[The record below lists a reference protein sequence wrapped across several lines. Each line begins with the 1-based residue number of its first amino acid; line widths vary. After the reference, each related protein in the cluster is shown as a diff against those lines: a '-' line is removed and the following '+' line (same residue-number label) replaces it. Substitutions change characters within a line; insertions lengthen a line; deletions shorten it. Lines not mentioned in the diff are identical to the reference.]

1 MHSSDDF
8 DKLAPRYPPLKPPSA
23 NSPFEFFDGESEGV
37 EYLRDDD
44 EFEPQY
50 IFGDRQGGKPKRKGT
65 PEGGFDGDE
74 NEEDTEDEADTDP
87 TSSFWLQFKSVGP
100 KLVPFFKTL
109 GMYFVIFI
117 PADRPSWF
125 GVLIK
130 CLPVAS
136 LALFVVL
143 HGISMGNQ

>member
-1 MHSSDDF
+1 MDLVHRQLDEDQEEIDD
-8 DKLAPRYPPLKPPSA
+8 
-23 NSPFEFFDGESEGV
+23 
-37 EYLRDDD
+37 
-44 EFEPQY
+44 
-50 IFGDRQGGKPKRKGT
+50 
-65 PEGGFDGDE
+65 
-74 NEEDTEDEADTDP
+74 DP
-87 TSSFWLQFKSVGP
+87 TSSFWFQFKSVGP

-125 GVLIK
+125 ATLIK

-143 HGISMGNQ
+143 HGISMSKQ